1 MSLPLS
7 RWIVLPQQ
15 RVSHHEDYRSIHH
28 HGFLQHRTNK
38 RTIVH
43 LNNRIQAVRFVYFA
57 VLLACCLVS
66 ASGRKGSE
74 KKKQYPVGLVSG
86 KTPLQEFGAA
96 AVEQTHYLSEAT
108 TDAKQKIRDV
118 WHITAICHDPTQR
131 TLADCAANSRAHSLR
146 NVNNA
151 VTDYVVTHGIDPEN
165 IEIKVVVNAE
175 GLQIFRKVSPFSNQ
189 VKDLM
194 DKGVRFYL
202 CLSTVRNLIANGV
215 LTEGNV
221 AEELIEG
228 VEFVPSGVTAV
239 PDLQRQGYVLVKQ
252 DP

>member
-43 LNNRIQAVRFVYFA
+43 LNNRIQAVRFVYFT

-165 IEIKVVVNAE
+165 IE
-175 GLQIFRKVSPFSNQ
+175 VSS
-189 VKDLM
+189 
-194 DKGVRFYL
+194 
-202 CLSTVRNLIANGV
+202 
-215 LTEGNV
+215 
-221 AEELIEG
+221 
-228 VEFVPSGVTAV
+228 
-239 PDLQRQGYVLVKQ
+239 
-252 DP
+252 

>member
-1 MSLPLS
+1 MGLLCNLSLPRKLTVQNVLMVS
-7 RWIVLPQQ
+7 RFRQ
-15 RVSHHEDYRSIHH
+15 
-28 HGFLQHRTNK
+28 
-38 RTIVH
+38 
-43 LNNRIQAVRFVYFA
+43 
-57 VLLACCLVS
+57 
-66 ASGRKGSE
+66 
-74 KKKQYPVGLVSG
+74 
-86 KTPLQEFGAA
+86 
-96 AVEQTHYLSEAT
+96 
-108 TDAKQKIRDV
+108 
-118 WHITAICHDPTQR
+118 
-131 TLADCAANSRAHSLR
+131 
-146 NVNNA
+146 
-151 VTDYVVTHGIDPEN
+151 
-165 IEIKVVVNAE
+165 IKVVVNAE